1 VSVEGYLAL
10 ALAAV
15 VLGIGGYIALL
26 IVRRRRLEERRA
38 ELTTRSRNDTD

>member
-1 VSVEGYLAL
+1 VSVEGYLAV

-26 IVRRRRLEERRA
+26 ILRRRRLEARRG
-38 ELTTRSRNDTD
+38 ELRSRSRNEGD

>member
-15 VLGIGGYIALL
+15 ALGIGGYTVTLL
-26 IVRRRRLEERRA
+26 IRRKQLERRRAGLRDRPK
-38 ELTTRSRNDTD
+38 S

>member
-15 VLGIGGYIALL
+15 IVGIGGYVASL
-26 IVRRRRLEERRA
+26 IIRRKRLESRRA
-38 ELTTRSRNDTD
+38 ELKSRSRDEGA